1 MSTTLEINT
10 IYNNLTYNDFAGTDV
25 TISCLLIIVL
35 LTIITYFYIKINL
48 KSIQKKWK
56 QERCNPFYMPF
67 AGWIAAPKNTSWWK
81 YTETNFNF
89 CLGQILKDV
98 FEAATYAIDLTEKA
112 ILDIEKA
119 IIEAINELI
128 ALLDYIEKLL
138 MQLINSLLKK
148 IENIFV
154 ESTKIA
160 YSMKDIFDRN
170 HSIFTIIIYTIETIW
185 NTIGSISD
193 LIWLVIVDFFTCIFS
208 LAIKLFELAFKFL
221 MFEEFIFVI
230 VFMILALTGGIA
242 IIVIFTVLGLLVS
255 WLGPI
260 NELIFHN
267 SPARF
272 PRFYDGP
279 VSKAKNIYN
288 KVKHIFCFH
297 KLTPIPLNNKHLP
310 IYKVEPGM
318 QLMNGQTITTTLV
331 LDSKKEIMY
340 KLDNTIV
347 SGSHPVYHNYAWIL
361 VKDHPDAIKLD
372 KQNEPIYCLNTLN
385 KVLKLNTTI
394 FSDWDDIEANDLLI
408 INKHLSH
415 NMSIKKLEDIYSTL
429 ESGLHP
435 DTPIELDTGMSVPLH
450 KIQLNNR
457 LKGGIIVTGV
467 VKSINKNLLL
477 YSHKINNIECIGTH
491 NISYIKDDTIHCQL
505 QKPLISTADLST
517 RLYSG
522 KYLHHI
528 ITDKGYFY
536 LNDTMI
542 KDYYYGMEQF
552 FI

>member
-1 MSTTLEINT
+1 MSATLEINS
-10 IYNNLTYNDFAGTDV
+10 IYNNLTYDDFAGTDV

-35 LTIITYFYIKINL
+35 LTTISYFYIKIHL

-67 AGWIAAPKNTSWWK
+67 AGWIAAPKNSSWWK

-89 CLGQILKDV
+89 CLGQILKEV
-98 FEAATYAIDLTEKA
+98 FEAATYAINLTEKA
-112 ILDIEKA
+112 ILDLEKV
-119 IIEAINELI
+119 IIEAINELLALI
-128 ALLDYIEKLL
+128 AYIERLL
-138 MQLINSLLKK
+138 MELIQSIFNK
-148 IENIFV
+148 INKILIV
-154 ESTKIA
+154 LTKIA
-160 YSMKDIFDRN
+160 YSIKDIFDRN
-170 HSIFTIIIYTIETIW
+170 HSMFTIIMYSIEAIW

-193 LIWLVIVDFFTCIFS
+193 LIWQVIVDFFTCIFT

-230 VFMILALTGGIA
+230 VFMILSLTGGIA

-279 VSKAKNIYN
+279 VSKAKSIYN

-297 KLTPIPLNNKHLP
+297 KLTPIPLNNKYLP
-310 IYKVEPGM
+310 IYKVDPGM
-318 QLMNGQTITTTLV
+318 QLMNGQTITTTLI

-347 SGSHPVYHNYAWIL
+347 SGSHSVYHNYTWIL
-361 VKDHPDAIKLD
+361 VKDHPDAIRLG
-372 KQNEPIYCLNTLN
+372 KQNNPIYCLNTLN
-385 KVLKLNTTI
+385 KVIKLNSTT
-394 FSDWDDIEANDLLI
+394 FSDWDDIEDNDLLI
-408 INKHLSH
+408 INKHLPRH
-415 NMSIKKLEDIYSTL
+415 MTLKKIEDIYSTL

-450 KIQLNNR
+450 KIQLNNQ
-457 LKGGIIVTGV
+457 LKGGIIVTGL
-467 VKSINKNLLL
+467 VKSINKDILL
-477 YSHKINNIECIGTH
+477 YSHKLNNIECIGTH

-505 QKPLISTADLST
+505 QTSLISNANLST
-517 RLYSG
+517 QLYSG

>member
-1 MSTTLEINT
+1 MSAILEINSL
-10 IYNNLTYNDFAGTDV
+10 YNNLTYNDFAGTDIS
-25 TISCLLIIVL
+25 ISCLLIIVL
-35 LTIITYFYIKINL
+35 LTIIAYFYIKINL
-48 KSIQKKWK
+48 QSIQKKWN

-89 CLGQILKDV
+89 CLGAILKEV
-98 FEAATYAIDLTEKA
+98 FEAATYAIDLTEQA

-119 IIEAINELI
+119 IIEAINEIL
-128 ALLDYIEKLL
+128 ALLGYIERLL
-138 MQLINSLLKK
+138 MQLIQSLFNK
-148 IENIFV
+148 IQNIFV

-160 YSMKDIFDRN
+160 YSIKDIFDRN
-170 HSIFTIIIYTIETIW
+170 HSIFTIIIYTIEGVW

-193 LIWLVIVDFFTCIFS
+193 LIWQVIVDFFTCIFS
-208 LAIKLFELAFKFL
+208 LAIRLFELAFKFL

-242 IIVIFTVLGLLVS
+242 IIVIFTVLGLLIS

-267 SPARF
+267 SPAKF

-279 VSKAKNIYN
+279 VSKAKSVYN

-297 KLTPIPLNNKHLP
+297 KLTPIPLDYKHVP

-318 QLMNGQTITTTLV
+318 KLMNGQTITTTLV
-331 LDSKKEIMY
+331 LDNKKEIMY

-347 SGSHPVYHNYAWIL
+347 SGGHSVYFNHSWIL
-361 VKDHPDAIKLD
+361 VKDHPHAIKIGL
-372 KQNEPIYCLNTLN
+372 QNEPIYCLNILN
-385 KVLKLNTTI
+385 KLLKINTTTY
-394 FSDWDDIEANDLLI
+394 SDWDDIELKDLAT
-408 INKHLSH
+408 INKHLPHS
-415 NMSIKKLEDIYSTL
+415 MSIEKLEDIYSRL

-435 DTPIELDTGMSVPLH
+435 DTPIELDNGITIPLH
-450 KIQLNNR
+450 KIQLNDR

-467 VKSINKNLLL
+467 VKSHNHNVLL
-477 YSHKINNIECIGTH
+477 YSHKLNNIECIGTH
-491 NISYIKDDTIHCQL
+491 NISYIKDNNIHCQL
-505 QKPLISTADLST
+505 QNSLISSAKLSSQ
-517 RLYSG
+517 LYSG

>member
-1 MSTTLEINT
+1 MSATLEINS
-10 IYNNLTYNDFAGTDV
+10 IYNNLTYDDFAGTDV

-35 LTIITYFYIKINL
+35 LTIISYFYIKIHL

-67 AGWIAAPKNTSWWK
+67 AGWIAAPKNSSWWK

-89 CLGQILKDV
+89 CLGQILKKV
-98 FEAATYAIDLTEKA
+98 FEAATYAINLTEKA
-112 ILDIEKA
+112 ILDLEKV
-119 IIEAINELI
+119 IIEAINELL
-128 ALLDYIEKLL
+128 ALINYIEQLL
-138 MQLINSLLKK
+138 MELIQSIFNK
-148 IENIFV
+148 INKILI
-154 ESTKIA
+154 ESKKIA
-160 YSMKDIFDRN
+160 YSIKDIFDRN
-170 HSIFTIIIYTIETIW
+170 YSMFTIIIYSIEAIW

-193 LIWLVIVDFFTCIFS
+193 LIWQVIVNFFTCIFT

-230 VFMILALTGGIA
+230 VFMILSLTGGIA

-297 KLTPIPLNNKHLP
+297 KLTPIPLKHISLP

-318 QLMNGQTITTTLV
+318 QLMNGQTITTTLI

-347 SGSHPVYHNYAWIL
+347 SGSHPVYHNYTWIL
-361 VKDHPDAIKLD
+361 VKDHPHAIKIGR
-372 KQNEPIYCLNTLN
+372 QNNPIYCLNTQN
-385 KVLKLNTTI
+385 KIIKLNTTT
-394 FSDWDDIEANDLLI
+394 FSDWDDIEYNDLLI
-408 INKHLSH
+408 INKYLPRHMTL
-415 NMSIKKLEDIYSTL
+415 KKIEDIYSTL

-457 LKGGIIVTGV
+457 LKGGIIVTGL

-477 YSHKINNIECIGTH
+477 YSHKLNNIECIGTH
-491 NISYIKDDTIHCQL
+491 NISYIKDGTIHCQL
-505 QKPLISTADLST
+505 QTSLISSVDLST
-517 RLYSG
+517 QLYSG